1 MRKGY
6 RTVMFIGFVLFGIL
20 INVQLRSTLASNPN
34 ADTSAKEYAIELEKE
49 RNEGK
54 RLMEQLAVKEA
65 ELEQLWQNLGT
76 NSNNQ
81 EINELLRKRDFE
93 YLRAG
98 LTTVSGRG
106 IVITMEDAPAKGELD
121 VNEYIIHD
129 GNINDVMEALKEN
142 GAQAISING
151 ERVVF
156 NTKPVCAGP
165 TIIVNENR
173 YPPPYVIEA
182 IGDPDVLYDAIETL
196 PQVAFMRLT
205 DIRIQTEKKEEIII
219 NRYRTYSST
228 ESQLKGIEVIEK

>member
-129 GNINDVMEALKEN
+129 GNINDVLEALKKN

-219 NRYRTYSST
+219 NRYRTYNST

>member
-129 GNINDVMEALKEN
+129 GNINDVLEALKEN

-156 NTKPVCAGP
+156 NTKTVCEGP

-219 NRYRTYSST
+219 TRYRTYSST

>member
-129 GNINDVMEALKEN
+129 GNINDVLEALKEN